1 MTLPTVAASTKIA
14 IAMEAILLRTI
25 KRTLLW
31 TTVLLTT
38 AALSLGALITW
49 PAPLFAFSAGSGK
62 IVVASDRPISPGGG
76 ERFLRDCERLLDRSP
91 LKAEGRQYRLYV
103 ANDSWRQRLFFIP
116 HPDAWGFGWYTGFG
130 GHAFISGA
138 DFDSGRVVHWGY
150 IGTPPRTLAAL
161 CAHELT
167 HVIAWEHIGL
177 DRLRVPQW
185 VWEGLP
191 DYVAMENRE
200 TFEQLRDAL
209 GDRPVDTPMR
219 VKYGF
224 YPHYRL
230 LVTYF
235 VEKKGWSVD
244 QLLKTRLTED
254 EATTIMRADE
264 KR

>member
-1 MTLPTVAASTKIA
+1 MEDTL
-14 IAMEAILLRTI
+14 LCWI

-31 TTVLLTT
+31 ACVAIGTG
-38 AALSLGALITW
+38 ALSFCALITW
-49 PAPLFAFSAGSGK
+49 PEPLFAFSAGAGK
-62 IVVASDRPISPGGG
+62 IVVASDQPIPPGGG
-76 ERFLRDCERLLDRSP
+76 ERLLRECGRLLDRSP

-103 ANDSWRQRLFFIP
+103 TNDTWRQRLFFFP
-116 HPDAWGFGWYTGFG
+116 QPERWGFPWFG
-130 GHAFISGA
+130 IHAFMSGA
-138 DFDSGRVVHWGY
+138 DFDSGRVVHRGY
-150 IGTPPRTLAAL
+150 VGTPPRTLAAL

-177 DRLRVPQW
+177 AYLHVPQW

-209 GDRPVDTPMR
+209 GDRTVDDPMR

-224 YPHYRL
+224 YPRYRL

-235 VEKKGWSVD
+235 IEKKGWSVD
-244 QLLKTRLTED
+244 QVLQTRLTEN
-254 EATTIMRADE
+254 EASTIMRADE
-264 KR
+264 TR